1 MNRLALLHPEH
12 LAILKEYLNSAE
24 AADRRKANI
33 LLAFMSGSNARKIAE
48 DVELSVS
55 RVYYWRREYLKH
67 GLDIFLDE
75 NIGQT
80 FKNEECRQ
88 PTLDE
93 DETSVGDD
101 RQLWTVKDLQQDY
114 HSDVNS
120 ANFVSEIALRLFDDT
135 ISMHGLG
142 EEKRK
147 LLRTAAELYNLLGLS
162 EQGSNPN
169 RSADVVLARNID
181 GFNDLEQL
189 YLSALI
195 RVQRGKINQ
204 DMIAMLT
211 PQLQTQKELLTLI
224 LLLRLAIRMDTSH
237 SQSTIIDEVVCAPHE
252 IVITVHGPFADQDT
266 KSTLKEGKNW
276 RKYLNLHLEIFCPE
290 SEGITEITKGEGIP
304 YPKPMDKPGIQ
315 PWNTMAEA
323 GRKILRYHFA
333 EMLRHE
339 DGTRFGEDIEE
350 LHDMRVATRRMRAA
364 FIVFS
369 DAFEPKEIKSYIK
382 GLRGV
387 GRALGK
393 VRDLD
398 VFMEKATKYL
408 NELPSEKRN
417 GLDPLLDSWH
427 QQRDVSRMQMIEY
440 LDSENYKRFKIQFNV
455 FVNTPGMG
463 VKQRNQEDNLLGLV
477 QNSAPMLIYTQFSS
491 VRSYEE
497 VMQNAT
503 LEQLHALRIRF
514 KKFRYTVEFFREVL
528 GDSAKEVIRDIKMI
542 QDHLGDLNDAN
553 VACALLN
560 EFIEK
565 WEDSQNSLPLTER
578 VNPEPIVAYL
588 ASKHA
593 ERYRLMTTFPEAWA
607 YFTRPEFKQNLAL
620 AVSVL

>member
-147 LLRTAAELYNLLGLS
+147 LLRTAAELYNLLGSS

-237 SQSTIIDEVVCAPHE
+237 SQSTIIDEVVCA
-252 IVITVHGPFADQDT
+252 
-266 KSTLKEGKNW
+266 
-276 RKYLNLHLEIFCPE
+276 
-290 SEGITEITKGEGIP
+290 
-304 YPKPMDKPGIQ
+304 
-315 PWNTMAEA
+315 
-323 GRKILRYHFA
+323 
-333 EMLRHE
+333 
-339 DGTRFGEDIEE
+339 
-350 LHDMRVATRRMRAA
+350 
-364 FIVFS
+364 
-369 DAFEPKEIKSYIK
+369 
-382 GLRGV
+382 
-387 GRALGK
+387 K
-393 VRDLD
+393 V
-398 VFMEKATKYL
+398 
-408 NELPSEKRN
+408 LPR
-417 GLDPLLDSWH
+417 
-427 QQRDVSRMQMIEY
+427 
-440 LDSENYKRFKIQFNV
+440 
-455 FVNTPGMG
+455 
-463 VKQRNQEDNLLGLV
+463 
-477 QNSAPMLIYTQFSS
+477 
-491 VRSYEE
+491 
-497 VMQNAT
+497 
-503 LEQLHALRIRF
+503 
-514 KKFRYTVEFFREVL
+514 
-528 GDSAKEVIRDIKMI
+528 
-542 QDHLGDLNDAN
+542 
-553 VACALLN
+553 
-560 EFIEK
+560 
-565 WEDSQNSLPLTER
+565 
-578 VNPEPIVAYL
+578 
-588 ASKHA
+588 
-593 ERYRLMTTFPEAWA
+593 
-607 YFTRPEFKQNLAL
+607 
-620 AVSVL
+620 